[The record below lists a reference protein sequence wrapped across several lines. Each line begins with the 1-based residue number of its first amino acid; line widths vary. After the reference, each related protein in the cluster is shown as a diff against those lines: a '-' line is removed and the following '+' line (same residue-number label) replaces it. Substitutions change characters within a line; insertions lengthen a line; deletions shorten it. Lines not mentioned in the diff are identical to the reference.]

1 MNTTAREV
9 EGELPSCTSL
19 TSESAKKCSK
29 DLKDKLKQL
38 YRWIQLINEQNM
50 GLAEPWKNSS
60 EVKKDL
66 EQAAICII
74 ETQDSFKSVKA
85 LLNAK

>member
-9 EGELPSCTSL
+9 EKTLTSCTSL

-38 YRWIQLINEQNM
+38 YRFINEQNM
-50 GLAEPWKNSS
+50 GLAEPWKNAS